1 LDVQKEVADILKDKI
16 VVGHALQHD
25 FGALLLDHPY
35 KLVRDTSHY
44 KPFRKITNG
53 RTPSLKKLTKVIL
66 GLDVQ
71 GGEHSS
77 VIYIYHIIQ
86 KKKKKKKKNKII
98 YLYIH
103 IMFY

>member
-1 LDVQKEVADILKDKI
+1 MKDKI
-16 VVGHALQHD
+16 VVGHALQND

-35 KLVRDTSHY
+35 KLIRDTSHY

-77 VIYIYHIIQ
+77 VRNNRYILLF
-86 KKKKKKKKNKII
+86 I
-98 YLYIH
+98 YLFHFKIYK
-103 IMFY
+103 